1 MRIEAGADIIGANC
15 GNGTAGMIEIVR
27 EIRKLDPRI
36 PVLVHANAGLPVYQ
50 DGKTVFPESAAE
62 MSSQIGELVAAG
74 ANIVGGCC
82 GTTPEHIRHIVQ
94 VLSK

>member
-1 MRIEAGADIIGANC
+1 
-15 GNGTAGMIEIVR
+15 MIDIVR
-27 EIRKLDPRI
+27 EIRNLDPDI
-36 PVLVHANAGLPVYQ
+36 PVLVHANAGLPVYE
-50 DGKTVFPESAAE
+50 DGKTIFPESAEE

-94 VLSK
+94 VLRMQK